1 MNKLAKSLGMEN
13 TRFTNPH
20 GLSQI
25 TNVST
30 AENLAKLCTYAM
42 KNRLFLNVVNTKE
55 YSTFARIYT

>member
-13 TRFTNPH
+13 TKFTNSH

-42 KNRLFLNVVNTKE
+42 KNRLFLNVVNTK
-55 YSTFARIYT
+55 